1 MYKTISNTNNDL
13 SDGLLHNL
21 LSAHYPTFHKVVDF
35 DPEKE
40 KLFNFDFTKANI
52 ELSNID
58 LADTEIFTSYIQ
70 EKLKKAKA
78 KFGIGGYNENRVL
91 YKHSKLFSTFSGI
104 KNKRRDTDR
113 TLHLG
118 IDIWGEAGT
127 KIYAPLGGMVHSFA
141 FNNNLGDYGA
151 TIILS
156 HQLEGTSFYT
166 LFGHVSLNDII
177 GLHEGYYISRG
188 QEFAHFGN
196 QKENGYWPPHL
207 HFQLISDIG
216 VHEGD
221 YPGVCQS
228 RERQKFLANS
238 PDPDVILGLMQY
250 V

>member
-1 MYKTISNTNNDL
+1 LYKTVINTNKNL
-13 SDGLLHNL
+13 SNGLLYNL
-21 LSAHYPTFHKVVDF
+21 LSAHYHTFHKVVDF
-35 DPEKE
+35 DSEKE
-40 KLFNFDFTKANI
+40 KLFHFDFTEANI
-52 ELSNID
+52 ELNNID
-58 LADTEIFTSYIQ
+58 VADTEIFTSYIK
-70 EKLKKAKA
+70 ENLKKAKS
-78 KFGIGGYNENRVL
+78 KFGIGGYNENRIL
-91 YKHSKLFSTFSGI
+91 YKHSKLFSTSPG
-104 KNKRRDTDR
+104 NKSKLGDAGR

-166 LFGHVSLNDII
+166 LFGHISLNDIT
-177 GLHEGYYISRG
+177 GLHEGCYISRG
-188 QEFAHFGN
+188 QEFAHFGY

-221 YPGVCQS
+221 YPGVCQFS
-228 RERQKFLANS
+228 ERQKFLSNS

>member
-1 MYKTISNTNNDL
+1 MDNTNN
-13 SDGLLHNL
+13 SSAGLLYNL
-21 LSAHYPTFHKVVDF
+21 LLAHSHTFHKVVDF

-40 KLFNFDFTKANI
+40 KLLYLDFTNANK
-52 ELSNID
+52 ELDNI
-58 LADTEIFTSYIQ
+58 LFANTEIFTSYIK

-91 YKHSKLFSTFSGI
+91 YKHSNLFSVSSGI
-104 KNKRRDTDR
+104 DSEYSEGYR

-127 KIYAPLGGMVHSFA
+127 KIYDPLGGMVHSFA
-141 FNNNLGDYGA
+141 FNDNLGDYGA

-156 HQLEGTSFYT
+156 HQLEGTTFYT
-166 LFGHVSLNDII
+166 LFGHISLNDIS

-207 HFQLISDIG
+207 HFQVISDIG
-216 VHEGD
+216 VYEGD
-221 YPGVCQS
+221 YPGVCRIS
-228 RERQKFLANS
+228 ERQKFLSNS